1 MSWEAGVKGHEW
13 GISYKPQRWWLG
25 GCSASAWRF
34 LVALES
40 GETYSLPTAPVI
52 MQLEEGHFFDASI
65 TKQHLF
71 ASVHDAVL
79 FALQHRRSGPVDP
92 VLVS

>member
-1 MSWEAGVKGHEW
+1 M
-13 GISYKPQRWWLG
+13 
-25 GCSASAWRF
+25 
-34 LVALES
+34 ALES
-40 GETYSLPTAPVI
+40 GETYWLPTAPVI
-52 MQLEEGHFFDASI
+52 KQLEDGHFFDASV

-79 FALQHRRSGPVDP
+79 FALQQQRSSPVNP